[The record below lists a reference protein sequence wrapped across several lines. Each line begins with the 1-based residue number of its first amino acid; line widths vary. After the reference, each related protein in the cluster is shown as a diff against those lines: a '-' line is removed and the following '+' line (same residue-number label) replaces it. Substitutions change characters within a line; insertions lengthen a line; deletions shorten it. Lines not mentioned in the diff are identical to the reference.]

1 MDPSITAVI
10 AIVILFV
17 LLALGLPIAFTMT
30 LVGFIGL
37 VMLLGFDAALSSI
50 GMIPFSALL
59 SYMLTVVPMFI
70 IMGQFAFESGISDD
84 IFDVSQKWL
93 ARLPGGLACSTV
105 VGCAIFAAC
114 TGSSLACAATMGKIA
129 IPEMEKKGY
138 RPRLAAGCVAAA
150 GTLGILIPPSISAVL
165 YASCTNESVVKL
177 LMAGVIPGM
186 VSAIMLMIMIV
197 MMAKFIPGT
206 APPSDYFTWKERF
219 RSLKNIWAIIVIFFA
234 VMGSMYAGLAT
245 PTEAGA
251 LGALATGILA
261 LLKLKRKNWRKLW
274 LACLET
280 ARVTSMIF
288 TILIG
293 TTLFGLL
300 ISRTGLPMSISE
312 FVAGLGYS
320 KYTILIAILLLY
332 IPLGMFLDT
341 YSIILLTIPI
351 VYPVIIALG
360 FNGVWFGV
368 VVTMMCEIGLITPP
382 VAFNLYVVHSVAP
395 HISLEEI
402 IRGVM
407 PFFFV
412 MILIIALMIVFPE
425 LATWLPN
432 TMSSSVK

>member
-1 MDPSITAVI
+1 MDPVITGVI
-10 AIVILFV
+10 AVGILFV

-37 VMLLGFDAALSSI
+37 VMLLGLDGALTSL
-50 GMIPFSALL
+50 GMIPFSALM

-70 IMGQFAFESGISDD
+70 IMGQFAFESGISKD
-84 IFDVSQKWL
+84 IFDASQKWL

-129 IPEMEKKGY
+129 IPEMEMKGY
-138 RPRLAAGCVAAA
+138 RPRFAAGCVAAA

-165 YASCTNESVVKL
+165 YASVTNESVVKL
-177 LMAGVIPGM
+177 LMAGVIPGI
-186 VSAIMLMIMIV
+186 VSALMYMTLIV
-197 MMAKFIPGT
+197 LMAKFVPGT
-206 APPSDYFTWKERF
+206 APASDHFTWKEKF
-219 RSLKNIWAIIVIFFA
+219 KSLKGIIAITIIFFA
-234 VMGSMYAGLAT
+234 VMGSMYTGWAT

-251 LGALATGILA
+251 VGGLTTLALAFIRLG
-261 LLKLKRKNWRKLW
+261 KDRRKLW
-274 LACLET
+274 VACLET

-300 ISRTGLPMSISE
+300 ISRTGMPMYITELVSD
-312 FVAGLGYS
+312 LGYS
-320 KYTILIAILLLY
+320 PYVILILILLLY

-341 YSIILLTIPI
+341 YSTILLTIPI
-351 VYPVIIALG
+351 VYPVITSLG
-360 FNGVWFGV
+360 FNGIWFGV
-368 VVTMMCEIGLITPP
+368 TVTMMCEVGLITPP

-402 IRGVM
+402 IKGVI
-407 PFFFV
+407 PFFFAMM
-412 MILIIALMIVFPE
+412 MILAVMIVFPG
-425 LATWLPN
+425 LATWLPS
-432 TMSSSVK
+432 TMTASGK